1 MKKGDFIWGS
11 ILLLVVFIIISPFT
25 KDAFITFTTNYPYIG
40 GFLKFALLASM
51 GEMLAVRIKSGQWIR
66 LSGLGYRALIWGFIG
81 IVITLVFVVF
91 ATGVEGAM
99 QKEYLPGLN
108 STFLRAFF
116 ISTIMN
122 IIFAPTMMGFHK
134 LTDSYIDL
142 RFGENIKAV
151 KLEQV
156 INHVDWYGFI
166 HFVLFKTIPLFWI
179 PAHTI
184 TFLLPSEYRVVA
196 AALLSVALGILLAIS
211 NKKR

>member
-1 MKKGDFIWGS
+1 MKKGDFIWGA
-11 ILLLVVFIIISPFT
+11 ILLLAVFIIISPFT
-25 KDAFITFTTNYPYIG
+25 KDAFIAFTTSYPYLG
-40 GFLKFALLASM
+40 GFLKFALLATM
-51 GEMLAVRIKSGQWIR
+51 GEMLAVRIRSGKWVK
-66 LSGLGYRALIWGFIG
+66 LSGLGYRAFIWGFIG
-81 IVITLVFVVF
+81 VVITLIFVIF

-99 QKEYLPGLN
+99 EKNYLPGLH
-108 STFLRAFF
+108 SPFLSAFF

-142 RFGENIKAV
+142 KFGQKTKVV

-184 TFLLPSEYRVVA
+184 TFLLPPEYRVVV
-196 AALLSVALGILLAIS
+196 AALLSVALGILLAIP
-211 NKKR
+211 KKK